1 MSEVTVPENPEPVDA
16 EETQDSAG
24 EQDSEAEE
32 DAGAVVMLRS
42 RLMVT
47 MLGRTRL
54 RNSFSPGC

>member
-32 DAGAVVMLRS
+32 DAGA
-42 RLMVT
+42 
-47 MLGRTRL
+47 GGGDAEEQAGDGDAGEDA
-54 RNSFSPGC
+54 PA

>member
-32 DAGAVVMLRS
+32 DAGVVVMLRS
-42 RLMVT
+42 RLVMV